1 MSIGRL
7 VGKALA
13 GTYKVSKRSAKGLG
27 RQGRALRDE
36 VRKSEMGADMKRA
49 MDAMK
54 RGMSKLM
61 EDESDESKQ

>member
-7 VGKALA
+7 AGKVLT
-13 GTYKVSKRSAKGLG
+13 GTYKVSKRTAKGLG

-54 RGMSKLM
+54 RGVSKLM
-61 EDESDESKQ
+61 EDEDESKQ